1 MNTPGTMSG
10 SALSVGIAI
19 VLEDRFSNPAGQV
32 SSAIR
37 KLQNE
42 AKQAVTA
49 NLEAVKNISSNISFA
64 FGEIARGMATAIV
77 NSSEFIDT
85 MTTVGAITEATQE
98 QMKALENTALDLG
111 YQTMLTSRDIAS
123 GMRYLAM
130 AGNSAEQINALI
142 SPATYMGIAGGIDV
156 GGKQGAA
163 DILTNVMYM
172 YGLDPMKD
180 ATVIADQL
188 TKATLSANI
197 SMIDL
202 AESLKYVGGDA
213 RSFGISV
220 AETSA
225 LIGVLGNNGIQAS
238 MAGTAL
244 GNMLRYLTKSIT
256 SPNYKGA
263 KALAKIGL
271 SPQDFVDAQ
280 GNFIELEQILQKL
293 SAATQ
298 GLSESEYSF
307 LVNEI
312 FGVRGKRAADALLR
326 DTSAYTKLLSEI
338 ENSTGY
344 AESIS
349 EKRMNSLA
357 GALEQMTSAWESVQI
372 AFSKSLEPILVPI
385 FKMVSNILGA
395 FQNLLQSPVGTFIA
409 AIAGIG
415 TVLGMVGFKLMQFMA
430 TYKLA
435 TLDNTVTFSNM
446 ANSMTAGW
454 GRASAAA
461 TNYAGILQYI
471 TALNGHGIIAGAGN
485 VGMQAAMNTLPR
497 GTMVGPYAFYGKY
510 YKDGTPKLYTK
521 TQGRATQVSKQVSQS
536 FMSSQA
542 GRQGLARAMS
552 GTTGAVSK
560 LGGIMGSF
568 LGFLGGPWGMALMI
582 GLPLLT
588 TGIGALISAVKGNS
602 EATEKN
608 TAAANTLAGQYE
620 LEMQRKTAN
629 QWLTEGEE
637 RRALAH
643 AIQILTNEVAAANKR
658 SPEIKV
664 TIQDKTR
671 GKVNTSVTT
680 NTTTGVVE

>member
-1 MNTPGTMSG
+1 MNTSGTMSG

-49 NLEAVKNISSNISFA
+49 NLEAVKNISSNVSFA

-85 MTTVGAITEATQE
+85 MTTVGAITETTQE
-98 QMKALENTALDLG
+98 QMKTLENTALDLG

-123 GMRYLAM
+123 GMKYLAM

-142 SPATYMGIAGGIDV
+142 SPATYMGIAGGLDV

-244 GNMLRYLTKSIT
+244 GNMLRYLTKSLT

-471 TALNGHGIIAGAGN
+471 TALNEHGILAGAGN
-485 VGMQAAMNTLPR
+485 VGMQAAMNSLPR

-521 TQGRATQVSKQVSQS
+521 ANGRATQVSKKVSQS

-542 GRQGLARAMS
+542 GRQGLARAMA

-560 LGGIMGSF
+560 LGGIMGS
-568 LGFLGGPWGMALMI
+568 LGGFLMGPWGMALMI
-582 GLPLLT
+582 GLPLLI
-588 TGIGALISAVKGNS
+588 TGINWLSSKLQNNS
-602 EATEKN
+602 EETRKN
-608 TAAANTLAGQYE
+608 TAAVNTLAHQHE
-620 LEMQRKTAN
+620 LDRQRQEAR
-629 QWLTEGEE
+629 QWLTERGE
-637 RRALAH
+637 RIMLANALNR
-643 AIQILTNEVAAANKR
+643 ISQSLDNFDGRKFEVN
-658 SPEIKV
+658 
-664 TIQDKTR
+664 
-671 GKVNTSVTT
+671 VTT
-680 NTTTGVVE
+680 PKDRKWTTSNTNAITNTIGT

>member
-49 NLEAVKNISSNISFA
+49 NLEAVRNISSNVSFA

-142 SPATYMGIAGGIDV
+142 SPATYMGIAGGIEV

-188 TKATLSANI
+188 TKATLAANI
-197 SMIDL
+197 SMNDL
-202 AESLKYVGGDA
+202 AESIKYVGGDA

-256 SPNYKGA
+256 SPNYKRA

-298 GLSESEYSF
+298 GLSESEYSS

-435 TLDNTVTFSNM
+435 TLDNTVTFRNM

-471 TALNGHGIIAGAGN
+471 TAMNQHGTIAGAGN

-521 TQGRATQVSKQVSQS
+521 TQGRATQVSKQVSKS

-560 LGGIMGSF
+560 LGGIIGS
-568 LGFLGGPWGMALMI
+568 LGGFLMGPWGMALMI
-582 GLPLLT
+582 GLPLLV
-588 TGIGALISAVKGNS
+588 TGINWLSSKLQNNS
-602 EATEKN
+602 EETRKN
-608 TAAANTLAGQYE
+608 TAAVNTLAHEHE
-620 LEMQRKTAN
+620 LDRQRQEAR
-629 QWLTEGEE
+629 QWLTERGE
-637 RRALAH
+637 RVMLANALNR
-643 AIQILTNEVAAANKR
+643 ISQSLDNFDGRKFEVNVTTPKDRKWTTSNTN
-658 SPEIKV
+658 
-664 TIQDKTR
+664 
-671 GKVNTSVTT
+671 VTT
-680 NTTTGVVE
+680 NTTGT

>member
-49 NLEAVKNISSNISFA
+49 NLEAVRNISSNISFA

-471 TALNGHGIIAGAGN
+471 TALNEHGTLAGAGN
-485 VGMQAAMNTLPR
+485 IGMQAAMNSLPR

-588 TGIGALISAVKGNS
+588 TGIGALISAVKENS
-602 EATEKN
+602 DETKKN
-608 TAAANTLAGQYE
+608 TAAANTLAGQHE
-620 LEMQRKTAN
+620 LEMQRKKAG

-643 AIQILTNEVAAANKR
+643 AIQILSENISAFNKN
-658 SPEIKV
+658 PQEIKV
-664 TIQDKTR
+664 TIQDKTK
-671 GKVNTSVTT
+671 GKVTTSVTT
-680 NTTTGVVE
+680 NTTGVVE

>member
-1 MNTPGTMSG
+1 MNTSGTMSG

-123 GMRYLAM
+123 GMKYLAM

-142 SPATYMGIAGGIDV
+142 SPATYMGIAGGLDV

-213 RSFGISV
+213 RSFGITV

-244 GNMLRYLTKSIT
+244 GNMLRYLTKSLT

-471 TALNGHGIIAGAGN
+471 TALNEHGTLAGAGN
-485 VGMQAAMNTLPR
+485 VGMQAAMSSLPR

-521 TQGRATQVSKQVSQS
+521 ANGRATQVSKKVSQS

-542 GRQGLARAMS
+542 GRQGLARAMA

-560 LGGIMGSF
+560 LGGIMGS
-568 LGFLGGPWGMALMI
+568 LGGFLMGPWGMALMI
-582 GLPLLT
+582 GLPLLI
-588 TGIGALISAVKGNS
+588 TGINWLSSKLQNNS
-602 EATEKN
+602 EETRKN
-608 TAAANTLAGQYE
+608 TAAVNTLAHQHE
-620 LEMQRKTAN
+620 LDRQRKEAR
-629 QWLTEGEE
+629 QWLTERGE
-637 RRALAH
+637 RIMLANALNR
-643 AIQILTNEVAAANKR
+643 ISQSLDNFDGRKFEVN
-658 SPEIKV
+658 V
-664 TIQDKTR
+664 TTPKDRKWTTS
-671 GKVNTSVTT
+671 NTHIVT
-680 NTTTGVVE
+680 NTTGT

>member
-49 NLEAVKNISSNISFA
+49 NLEAVKNISSNVSFA

-188 TKATLSANI
+188 TKATLAANI
-197 SMIDL
+197 SMNDL
-202 AESLKYVGGDA
+202 AESIKYVGGDA

-244 GNMLRYLTKSIT
+244 GNMLRYLTKSLT

-471 TALNGHGIIAGAGN
+471 TALNEHGTLAGAGN
-485 VGMQAAMNTLPR
+485 VGMQAAMNSLPR

-521 TQGRATQVSKQVSQS
+521 ANGRATQVSKKVSQS

-542 GRQGLARAMS
+542 GRQGLARAMA

-560 LGGIMGSF
+560 LGGIMGS
-568 LGFLGGPWGMALMI
+568 LGGFLMGPWGMALMI
-582 GLPLLT
+582 GLPLLI
-588 TGIGALISAVKGNS
+588 TGINWLSSKLQNNS
-602 EATEKN
+602 EETRKN
-608 TAAANTLAGQYE
+608 TAAVNTLAHQHE
-620 LEMQRKTAN
+620 LDRQRQEAR
-629 QWLTEGEE
+629 QWLTERGE
-637 RRALAH
+637 RIMLANALNR
-643 AIQILTNEVAAANKR
+643 ISQSLDNFDGRKFEVN
-658 SPEIKV
+658 
-664 TIQDKTR
+664 
-671 GKVNTSVTT
+671 VTT
-680 NTTTGVVE
+680 PKDRKWTTSNTNIITNTIGT

>member
-1 MNTPGTMSG
+1 MNTSGTMSG

-49 NLEAVKNISSNISFA
+49 NLEAVKNISSNVSFA

-85 MTTVGAITEATQE
+85 MTTVGAITETTQE
-98 QMKALENTALDLG
+98 QMKTLENTALDLG

-123 GMRYLAM
+123 GMKYLAM

-142 SPATYMGIAGGIDV
+142 SPATYMGIAGGLDV

-197 SMIDL
+197 SMNDL

-244 GNMLRYLTKSIT
+244 GNMLRYLTKSLT

-471 TALNGHGIIAGAGN
+471 TALNEHGTLAGAGN
-485 VGMQAAMNTLPR
+485 VGMQAAMNALPR

-521 TQGRATQVSKQVSQS
+521 ANGRATQVSKKVSQS

-542 GRQGLARAMS
+542 GRQGLARAMA

-582 GLPLLT
+582 GLPLLI
-588 TGIGALISAVKGNS
+588 TGINWLSSKLQNNS
-602 EATEKN
+602 EETRKN
-608 TAAANTLAGQYE
+608 TAAVNTLAHQHE
-620 LEMQRKTAN
+620 LDRQRKEAR
-629 QWLTEGEE
+629 QWLTERGE
-637 RRALAH
+637 RIMLANALNR
-643 AIQILTNEVAAANKR
+643 ISQSLDNFDGRKFEVN
-658 SPEIKV
+658 
-664 TIQDKTR
+664 
-671 GKVNTSVTT
+671 VTT
-680 NTTTGVVE
+680 PKDRKWTTSNTNVITNTIGTY

>member
-49 NLEAVKNISSNISFA
+49 NLEAVRNISSNVSFA

-142 SPATYMGIAGGIDV
+142 SPATYMGIAGGIEV

-188 TKATLSANI
+188 TKATLAANI
-197 SMIDL
+197 SMNDL
-202 AESLKYVGGDA
+202 AESIKYVGGDA

-298 GLSESEYSF
+298 GLSESEYSS

-435 TLDNTVTFSNM
+435 TLDNTVTFRNM

-471 TALNGHGIIAGAGN
+471 TAMNQHGTIVGAGN
-485 VGMQAAMNTLPR
+485 VGMQAAMNALPK

-521 TQGRATQVSKQVSQS
+521 TQGRATQVSKKVSQS

-560 LGGIMGSF
+560 LGGIMGS
-568 LGFLGGPWGMALMI
+568 LGGFLMGPWGMALMI
-582 GLPLLT
+582 GLPLLV
-588 TGIGALISAVKGNS
+588 TGINWLSSKLQNNS
-602 EATEKN
+602 EETRKN
-608 TAAANTLAGQYE
+608 TAAVNTLAHEHE
-620 LEMQRKTAN
+620 LDRQRQEAR
-629 QWLTEGEE
+629 QWLTERGE
-637 RRALAH
+637 RVMLANALNR
-643 AIQILTNEVAAANKR
+643 ISQSLDNFDDRKFEVNVTTPKDRKWTTSNTN
-658 SPEIKV
+658 
-664 TIQDKTR
+664 
-671 GKVNTSVTT
+671 VTT
-680 NTTTGVVE
+680 NTIGT

>member
-49 NLEAVKNISSNISFA
+49 NLEAVRNISSNVSFA

-142 SPATYMGIAGGIDV
+142 SPATYMGIAGGIEV

-188 TKATLSANI
+188 TKATLAANI
-197 SMIDL
+197 SMNDL
-202 AESLKYVGGDA
+202 AESIKYVGGDA

-298 GLSESEYSF
+298 GLSESEYSS

-326 DTSAYTKLLSEI
+326 DTSTYTKLLSEI

-435 TLDNTVTFSNM
+435 TLDNTVTFRNM

-471 TALNGHGIIAGAGN
+471 TAMNQHGTIVGAGN
-485 VGMQAAMNTLPR
+485 VGMQAAMNALPK

-521 TQGRATQVSKQVSQS
+521 TQGRATQVSKKVSQS

-560 LGGIMGSF
+560 LGGIMGS
-568 LGFLGGPWGMALMI
+568 LGGFLMGPWGMALMI
-582 GLPLLT
+582 GLPLLV
-588 TGIGALISAVKGNS
+588 TGINWLSSKLQNNS
-602 EATEKN
+602 EETRKN
-608 TAAANTLAGQYE
+608 TAAVNTLAHEHE
-620 LEMQRKTAN
+620 LDRQRQEAR
-629 QWLTEGEE
+629 QWLTERGE
-637 RRALAH
+637 RVMLANALNR
-643 AIQILTNEVAAANKR
+643 ISQSLDNFDGRKFEVNVTTPKDRKWTTSNTN
-658 SPEIKV
+658 
-664 TIQDKTR
+664 
-671 GKVNTSVTT
+671 VTT
-680 NTTTGVVE
+680 NTIGT

>member
-19 VLEDRFSNPAGQV
+19 VLEDRFSNPADKV
-32 SSAIR
+32 SAAIL
-37 KLQNE
+37 KLQRD
-42 AKQAVTA
+42 AKSAVAA

-64 FGEIARGMATAIV
+64 FGEIARGMATAVV
-77 NSSEFIDT
+77 NSAEFIDT
-85 MTTVGAITEATQE
+85 MTTVGAITEATQQ
-98 QMKALENTALDLG
+98 QMKTLENTALDLG

-142 SPATYMGIAGGIDV
+142 SPATYMGIAGGIEV

-180 ATVIADQL
+180 ASIIADQL

-197 SMIDL
+197 SMNDL

-213 RSFGISV
+213 RSFGITV

-263 KALAKIGL
+263 KALEKIGL

-293 SAATQ
+293 SAATR
-298 GLSESEYSF
+298 GLSESEYSS

-326 DTSAYTKLLSEI
+326 DTSAYTRLLSEI

-385 FKMVSNILGA
+385 FQMVSNILGT

-435 TLDNTVTFSNM
+435 TLDNTVTFQNM
-446 ANSMTAGW
+446 INSMTAGW
-454 GRASAAA
+454 GRASASA
-461 TNYAGILQYI
+461 TNYAAILQYI
-471 TALNGHGIIAGAGN
+471 ETLNKTGSISAGMN
-485 VGMQAAMNTLPR
+485 AAMSSLPR
-497 GTMVGPYAFYGKY
+497 GTNIGPYAFYGKY

-521 TQGRATQVSKQVSQS
+521 TQGRATQVSKRVSQS
-536 FMSSQA
+536 FMNSQA
-542 GRQGLARAMS
+542 GRQGLARAMA

-560 LGGIMGSF
+560 LGGIMGS
-568 LGFLGGPWGMALMI
+568 LGGFLMGPWGMALMI
-582 GLPLLT
+582 GLPLLI
-588 TGIGALISAVKGNS
+588 TGINWLSSKLQNNS
-602 EATEKN
+602 EENRKN
-608 TAAANTLAGQYE
+608 TAAINTLAHQHE
-620 LEMQRKTAN
+620 LDRQRQEAR
-629 QWLTEGEE
+629 QWLTERGE
-637 RRALAH
+637 RIMLANALNRISQSLDNFDGRKFEVNVTAPKDKKWTTSN
-643 AIQILTNEVAAANKR
+643 TN
-658 SPEIKV
+658 
-664 TIQDKTR
+664 
-671 GKVNTSVTT
+671 VTT
-680 NTTTGVVE
+680 NTTGT

>member
-49 NLEAVKNISSNISFA
+49 NLEAVRNISSNVSFA

-142 SPATYMGIAGGIDV
+142 SPATYMGIAGGIEV

-180 ATVIADQL
+180 ATVIVDQL
-188 TKATLSANI
+188 TKATLAANI
-197 SMIDL
+197 SMNDL
-202 AESLKYVGGDA
+202 AESIKYVGGDA

-298 GLSESEYSF
+298 GLSESEYSS

-435 TLDNTVTFSNM
+435 TLDNTVTFRNM

-471 TALNGHGIIAGAGN
+471 TAMNQHGTIVGAGN
-485 VGMQAAMNTLPR
+485 VGMQAAMNALPK

-521 TQGRATQVSKQVSQS
+521 TQGRATQVSKKVSQS

-542 GRQGLARAMS
+542 GRQGLARAMA

-560 LGGIMGSF
+560 LGGIIGS
-568 LGFLGGPWGMALMI
+568 LGGFLMGPWGMALMI
-582 GLPLLT
+582 GLPLLV
-588 TGIGALISAVKGNS
+588 TGINWLSSKLQNNS
-602 EATEKN
+602 EETRKN
-608 TAAANTLAGQYE
+608 TAAVNTLAHEHE
-620 LEMQRKTAN
+620 LDRQRQEAR
-629 QWLTEGEE
+629 QWLTERGE
-637 RRALAH
+637 RVMLANALNR
-643 AIQILTNEVAAANKR
+643 ISQSLDNFDGRKFEVNVTTPKDRKWTTSNTN
-658 SPEIKV
+658 
-664 TIQDKTR
+664 
-671 GKVNTSVTT
+671 VTT
-680 NTTTGVVE
+680 NTIGT

>member
-49 NLEAVKNISSNISFA
+49 NLEAVRNISSNVSFA

-142 SPATYMGIAGGIDV
+142 SPATYMGIAGGIEV

-188 TKATLSANI
+188 TKATLAANI
-197 SMIDL
+197 SMNDL
-202 AESLKYVGGDA
+202 AESIKYVGGDA

-263 KALAKIGL
+263 KALEKIGL

-298 GLSESEYSF
+298 GLSESEYSS

-326 DTSAYTKLLSEI
+326 DTSAYTKLLSDI

-435 TLDNTVTFSNM
+435 TLDNTVTFRSM

-471 TALNGHGIIAGAGN
+471 TALNEHGTLAGAGN

-521 TQGRATQVSKQVSQS
+521 ANGRATQVSKKVSQS

-542 GRQGLARAMS
+542 GRQGLARAMA

-560 LGGIMGSF
+560 LGGIIGS
-568 LGFLGGPWGMALMI
+568 LGGFLMGPWGMALMI
-582 GLPLLT
+582 GLPLLV
-588 TGIGALISAVKGNS
+588 TGINWLSSKLQNNS
-602 EATEKN
+602 EETRKN
-608 TAAANTLAGQYE
+608 TAAVNTLAHEHE
-620 LEMQRKTAN
+620 LDRQRQEAR
-629 QWLTEGEE
+629 QWLTERGE
-637 RRALAH
+637 RVMLANALNRISQSLDNFDGRKFEVNVTAPKDRKW
-643 AIQILTNEVAAANKR
+643 ITSNTN
-658 SPEIKV
+658 
-664 TIQDKTR
+664 
-671 GKVNTSVTT
+671 VTT
-680 NTTTGVVE
+680 NTTGT

>member
-49 NLEAVKNISSNISFA
+49 NLEAVRNISSNISFA

-142 SPATYMGIAGGIDV
+142 SPATYMGIAGGIEV

-197 SMIDL
+197 SMNDL

-298 GLSESEYSF
+298 GLSESEYSS

-326 DTSAYTKLLSEI
+326 DTSAYTKLLSDI

-435 TLDNTVTFSNM
+435 TLDNTVTFRNM

-471 TALNGHGIIAGAGN
+471 TAMNQHGTIVGAGN
-485 VGMQAAMNTLPR
+485 VGMQAAMNSLPR

-542 GRQGLARAMS
+542 GRQGLARAMA

-582 GLPLLT
+582 GLPLLV
-588 TGIGALISAVKGNS
+588 TGINWLSSKLQNNS
-602 EATEKN
+602 EETRKN
-608 TAAANTLAGQYE
+608 TAAVNTLAHEHE
-620 LEMQRKTAN
+620 LDRQRQEAR
-629 QWLTEGEE
+629 QWLTERGE
-637 RRALAH
+637 RVMLANALNR
-643 AIQILTNEVAAANKR
+643 ISQSLDNFDGRKFEVNVTTPKDRKWTTSNTN
-658 SPEIKV
+658 
-664 TIQDKTR
+664 
-671 GKVNTSVTT
+671 VTT
-680 NTTTGVVE
+680 NTTRT

>member
-49 NLEAVKNISSNISFA
+49 NLEAVRNISSNVSFA

-142 SPATYMGIAGGIDV
+142 SPATYMGIAGGIEV

-188 TKATLSANI
+188 TKATLAANI
-197 SMIDL
+197 SMNDL
-202 AESLKYVGGDA
+202 AESIKYVGGDA

-298 GLSESEYSF
+298 GLSESEYSS

-326 DTSAYTKLLSEI
+326 DTSAYTKLLSDI

-372 AFSKSLEPILVPI
+372 AFSKSLEPIIVPI

-435 TLDNTVTFSNM
+435 TLDNTVTFQNM
-446 ANSMTAGW
+446 VNSMTAGW
-454 GRASAAA
+454 GRASASA
-461 TNYAGILQYI
+461 TNYAAILQYI
-471 TALNGHGIIAGAGN
+471 ETLNKTGSVAAGMN
-485 VGMQAAMNTLPR
+485 AAMNTLPR
-497 GTMVGPYAFYGKY
+497 GTMIGPYAFYGKY

-521 TQGRATQVSKQVSQS
+521 ANGRATQVSKKVSQS

-542 GRQGLARAMS
+542 GRQGLARAMA

-560 LGGIMGSF
+560 LGGIIGS
-568 LGFLGGPWGMALMI
+568 LGGFLMGPWGMALMI
-582 GLPLLT
+582 GLPLLV
-588 TGIGALISAVKGNS
+588 TGINWLSSKLQNNS
-602 EATEKN
+602 EETRKN
-608 TAAANTLAGQYE
+608 TAAVNTLAHEHE
-620 LEMQRKTAN
+620 LDRQRQEAR
-629 QWLTEGEE
+629 QWLTERGE
-637 RRALAH
+637 RVMLANALNRISQSLDNFDGRKFEVNVTAPKDRKWVTSN
-643 AIQILTNEVAAANKR
+643 TN
-658 SPEIKV
+658 
-664 TIQDKTR
+664 
-671 GKVNTSVTT
+671 VTT
-680 NTTTGVVE
+680 NTTGT

>member
-1 MNTPGTMSG
+1 MNTSGTMSG

-49 NLEAVKNISSNISFA
+49 NLEAVKNISSNVSFA

-85 MTTVGAITEATQE
+85 MTTVGAITETTQE
-98 QMKALENTALDLG
+98 QMKTLENTALDLG

-123 GMRYLAM
+123 GMKYLAM

-142 SPATYMGIAGGIDV
+142 SPATYMGIAGGLDV

-197 SMIDL
+197 SMNDL

-244 GNMLRYLTKSIT
+244 GNMLRYLTKSLT

-471 TALNGHGIIAGAGN
+471 TALNEHGTLAGAGN
-485 VGMQAAMNTLPR
+485 VGMQAAMNSLPR
-497 GTMVGPYAFYGKY
+497 GTTVGPYAFYGKY

-521 TQGRATQVSKQVSQS
+521 ANGRATQVSKKVSQS

-568 LGFLGGPWGMALMI
+568 LGFLGGPWGLALMI

-643 AIQILTNEVAAANKR
+643 AIQILSNEVAAANNR
-658 SPEIKV
+658 PQEIKV

-671 GKVNTSVTT
+671 GKVSTSVTT